1 MTNAYLFL
9 WILYENRLVDDK
21 NPLPNTLPTWK
32 CVLQRICL
40 LSFKFHNAI
49 SPDCVLHYTIWF
61 IIKYPEKTTVQSLFT
76 ERQLIGLVWPL
87 RIYTGFGGLLEIIN
101 KNKQKK
107 DVSLYSIERYKTI

>member
-21 NPLPNTLPTWK
+21 NPVPNTLPTWK
-32 CVLQRICL
+32 
-40 LSFKFHNAI
+40 
-49 SPDCVLHYTIWF
+49 CVLHYTIWF